1 MDSSHY
7 AYSGYQCRLALIGF
21 TSFCLDGK
29 DTTFAVYR
37 QKKSSLKLIPIKQLD
52 STELKKQLPISY
64 FSSSELMDELLD
76 RNDPIKQE
84 RKVIFELPEGEK
96 W

>member
-1 MDSSHY
+1 M
-7 AYSGYQCRLALIGF
+7 
-21 TSFCLDGK
+21 DGK

-37 QKKSSLKLIPIKQLD
+37 QKKSSLKLIPIKQLNA
-52 STELKKQLPISY
+52 SELKKQLPISY
-64 FSSSELMDELLD
+64 FSTSELMDELLD

-84 RKVIFELPEGEK
+84 RKVIYELPEGEK